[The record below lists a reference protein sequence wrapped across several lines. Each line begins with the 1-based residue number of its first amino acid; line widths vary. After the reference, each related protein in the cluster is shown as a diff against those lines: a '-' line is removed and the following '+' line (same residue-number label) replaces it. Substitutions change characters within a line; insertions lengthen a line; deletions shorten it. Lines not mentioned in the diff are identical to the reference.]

1 MKCKPVRTPEE
12 ISTLAQVADEIWHE
26 YWPGLIGDAQTDYMV
41 EQFQSESALAHA
53 INEDGYLYYL
63 LFEGDRIVGY
73 MGAQPQED
81 EKRLFLSK
89 LYVYEAERGNG
100 YAAEAL
106 KLLELICKESWL
118 KTIYLTVNKGNDLA
132 IDVYKAKG
140 FDIVD
145 SVEKDIGDGF
155 VMDDY
160 IMEKK
165 IALSCCL

>member
-1 MKCKPVRTPEE
+1 MKCMPVRTPEE
-12 ISTLAQVADEIWHE
+12 IITLARVADEIWHE
-26 YWPGLIGDAQTDYMV
+26 YWPDLIGLAQTDYMV
-41 EQFQSESALAHA
+41 KRFQSTEALTLA
-53 INEDGYLYYL
+53 INEEGYLYYL
-63 LFEGDRIVGY
+63 LLDDDRIVGY
-73 MGAQPQED
+73 MGVQPQEE

-100 YAAEAL
+100 YATEAL

-132 IDVYKAKG
+132 IAVYEAKG
-140 FDIVD
+140 FKTVR
-145 SVEKDIGDGF
+145 SEEKDIGDGF

-160 IMEKK
+160 IMEKR